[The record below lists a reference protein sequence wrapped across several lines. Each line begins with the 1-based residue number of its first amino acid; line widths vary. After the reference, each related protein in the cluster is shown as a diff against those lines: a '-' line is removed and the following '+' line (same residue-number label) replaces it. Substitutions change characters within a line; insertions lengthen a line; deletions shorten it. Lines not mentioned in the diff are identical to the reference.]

1 MGVDRMR
8 FAVGAGKVELLAVW
22 FKLQDVAYMSLQT
35 CDEAKQ
41 AHEPGTLITPHVS
54 CTNTANTSPR
64 AKNAE
69 AAMEASTRETTDLS
83 RGDEACGAAMNAF
96 SSQKPRPTVVS
107 PPKFVFQSESV
118 KSVFSNEKTFPF
130 GNTAAPGSL
139 FGVSCNSSRKNTD
152 GISSPWKAGEKYL
165 GGAEPSKSRSAR
177 QDSKAANVAPAARD
191 GPSNFSFKIL
201 EQGECSLNSEFIQV
215 CNSCLLSVIY
225 HILSHIVIYIPYCQL
240 LYHVSCLGMLV
251 TVLFLLSSSYGVS
264 FSCNARL

>member
-1 MGVDRMR
+1 M
-8 FAVGAGKVELLAVW
+8 W
-22 FKLQDVAYMSLQT
+22 FKLQDVAGSCKQT

-41 AHEPGTLITPHVS
+41 AHEPGTLIMPHIY
-54 CTNTANTSPR
+54 CTNTANTSPH
-64 AKNAE
+64 AKNAV
-69 AAMEASTRETTDLS
+69 AAMEASTKETTDLS

-96 SSQKPRPTVVS
+96 SSQKPRPTLVS

-118 KSVFSNEKTFPF
+118 KSIFGNSETFPF

-139 FGVSCNSSRKNTD
+139 FGGSFNPARTSSD
-152 GISSPWKAGEKYL
+152 GISAPQKAGEKYL
-165 GGAEPSKSRSAR
+165 GGAEHPKSRSACR
-177 QDSKAANVAPAARD
+177 DNKASNLTPAARD